1 MTRGKVAR
9 NAISLYGLHGAS
21 YLLPLIAFP
30 YLLSILGV
38 SGFGLYGFIVA
49 VARYGILITEWGF
62 NFTASRAISERLV
75 RDEEV
80 GSVYGSTT
88 AARAGLLA
96 VVAAGLGALTIF
108 VPQFRNDADLF
119 WIAFVGVAGS
129 AMFPLWLFQA
139 FHRLPLVI
147 GVNVAA
153 RAVAVGLL
161 FLLAKD
167 AGDLNIVL
175 WLWSAPWVVTA
186 VAAMILART
195 SLKVPF
201 VVPRLRGAWSTLI
214 EGRHVFVSNA
224 AVTLYTAGNAV
235 LLGILASTEE
245 VGLYVAAETIV
256 TALVGF
262 VGPLGQAVF
271 PRSSEIATRGR
282 KAAVAH
288 ARRLLP
294 WFGAVGG
301 VLAAGGFLLA
311 PVLGAYVFGDGF
323 EESVRLLQLM
333 SLIPLSVALATVLGQ
348 QLLIPLRLDQ
358 RYSTVVILAGVFNV
372 ALAVALVPSLGAW
385 GTAIAVTITEALIV
399 VGLLVQLRLARV
411 IGGGRSPS
419 PA

>member
-30 YLLSILGV
+30 YLLSILGLD
-38 SGFGLYGFIVA
+38 GFGLYGFILA
-49 VARYGILITEWGF
+49 VARYGILITDWGF
-62 NFTASRAISERLV
+62 GFTATRAISERRV
-75 RDEEV
+75 KGEEV
-80 GSVYGSTT
+80 GTIYGATT
-88 AARAGLLA
+88 VARLLLLVAAAVALAVLTIAVEQFRKDAGLY
-96 VVAAGLGALTIF
+96 
-108 VPQFRNDADLF
+108 

-161 FLLAKD
+161 FVLAKD

-186 VAAMILART
+186 IAAMVLAKI
-195 SLKVPF
+195 SLDVSF
-201 VVPRLRGAWSTLI
+201 VMPGLRGAWAALVD
-214 EGRHVFVSNA
+214 GRHVFVSNA
-224 AVTLYTAGNAV
+224 AITLYTAGNAV
-235 LLGILASTEE
+235 VLGLISTEAE

-256 TALVGF
+256 IALVGLI
-262 VGPLGQAVF
+262 GPLGQAVF
-271 PRSSEIATRGR
+271 PRSAEIATQG
-282 KAAVAH
+282 KEAAVRH
-288 ARRLLP
+288 AKRLLP
-294 WFGAVGG
+294 VFGG
-301 VLAAGGFLLA
+301 VGVALTVAGVLLA
-311 PVLGAYVFGDGF
+311 PVLGTLVFGDEF

-333 SLIPLSVALATVLGQ
+333 SLIPLSVALGSVLGQ
-348 QLLIPLRLDQ
+348 QLMIPLKLD
-358 RYSTVVILAGVFNV
+358 RRFSTVIVIAGVFNV
-372 ALAVALVPSLGAW
+372 CLAVALVPSLGAW

-399 VGLLVQLRLARV
+399 VGLAVQLRLARV
-411 IGGGRSPS
+411 IGGGPTPT

>member
-38 SGFGLYGFIVA
+38 SGFGVYGFIIA

-88 AARAGLLA
+88 VARVGLLA
-96 VVAAGLGALTIF
+96 AVAAGLGALTLF
-108 VPQFRNDADLF
+108 VPQFRDDAGLF

-129 AMFPLWLFQA
+129 ALFPLWLFQA
-139 FHRLPLVI
+139 FQRLPMVI
-147 GVNVAA
+147 SVNVAA

-186 VAAMILART
+186 IAAMILART

-201 VVPRLRGAWSTLI
+201 VVPGLRGAWSTLV
-214 EGRHVFVSNA
+214 EGRHVFISNA

-235 LLGILASTEE
+235 LLGILASAEE

-271 PRSSEIATRGR
+271 PRSSEIATR
-282 KAAVAH
+282 
-288 ARRLLP
+288 
-294 WFGAVGG
+294 
-301 VLAAGGFLLA
+301 
-311 PVLGAYVFGDGF
+311 
-323 EESVRLLQLM
+323 
-333 SLIPLSVALATVLGQ
+333 
-348 QLLIPLRLDQ
+348 
-358 RYSTVVILAGVFNV
+358 
-372 ALAVALVPSLGAW
+372 
-385 GTAIAVTITEALIV
+385 
-399 VGLLVQLRLARV
+399 
-411 IGGGRSPS
+411 
-419 PA
+419 